1 MCSLATNSNK
11 YFIAARSVNYTEGK
25 KASIFVYEDVRVMKS
40 KNTKK
45 LSIKN
50 KSRTQSSNG
59 P

>member
-1 MCSLATNSNK
+1 
-11 YFIAARSVNYTEGK
+11 
-25 KASIFVYEDVRVMKS
+25 MKS

-59 P
+59 PWVQKFSATRDKNKKLKFQVLLYIS